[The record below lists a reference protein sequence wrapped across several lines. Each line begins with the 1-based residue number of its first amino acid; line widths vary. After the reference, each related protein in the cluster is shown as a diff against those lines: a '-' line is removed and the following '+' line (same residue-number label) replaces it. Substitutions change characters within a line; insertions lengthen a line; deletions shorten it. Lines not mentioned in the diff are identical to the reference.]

1 MKTIHNNISKWLLGL
16 VLPLG
21 GVASGTLCS
30 SCSDFLEVEP
40 QNLITI
46 DQFWNEENDV
56 ESVILGCYSYMAD
69 NDYLSR
75 VMIWGEFRSENI
87 VSYSS
92 TIDQD
97 KNLEKILDENLTAN
111 NGYTSWTA
119 FYNVINRCNTVIDHA
134 EEVAAND
141 PSYTQSEMRAH
152 IAEAVALR
160 SLSYFYLIRTFRDV
174 PYNNETY
181 YDDGQTLALAA
192 TPFNVVLD
200 SLITALEGVVGDAIE
215 TYPEANDLKRYYNTG
230 RITKWA
236 IYAMLSEMYLW
247 KEDYQ
252 NCIKYADLVIA
263 QKRKEAK
270 EDDISAD
277 YSYTNNY
284 PLIWCGYPGVTNYYG
299 YSFNKIFVTGNS
311 QESIF
316 ELNYE
321 KNNDNRLSNKPVSN
335 FFGNDGRNPFC
346 NASDYVLSDMGST
359 TPAVFANKYD
369 GRGYESLY
377 YTKTGDATRINK
389 YVTSSSIQ
397 MYGTSSAVV
406 SFGSDYTIFGSPYPT
421 VGNDF
426 ASRNKSN
433 YIIYRLSDIM
443 LLEAEAYAQLI
454 GENGLQTAQDSA
466 YRDSAFQLVDAVNR
480 RSLYVPDTTSS
491 SSYAAYRLIKSD
503 YQTRLSM
510 TNLVIEERERELI
523 FEGKRWFDL
532 VRRSRRD
539 GDTSYMREKVKQK
552 SASKASVIES
562 QLQKMDRI
570 YWPYNLDETKAN
582 GNLVQNPAFGSGES
596 SSLEKTAN

>member
-16 VLPLG
+16 ALPLG
-21 GVASGTLCS
+21 GVASGALCS

-56 ESVILGCYSYMAD
+56 ESVIMGCYSFMAD

-92 TIDQD
+92 TIDKD

-111 NGYTSWTA
+111 NGYTSWTS
-119 FYNVINRCNTVIDHA
+119 FYTIINRCNTVIDHA
-134 EEVAAND
+134 PEVAAND
-141 PSYTQSEMRAH
+141 PSYTQSEMKAH
-152 IAEAVALR
+152 IAEAIALR

-181 YDDGQTLALAA
+181 YDDGQTLALPA

-200 SLITALEGVVGDAIE
+200 SLIVALEGVADDAIE
-215 TYPEANDLKRYYNTG
+215 TYPESKLYYNTG

-252 NCIKYADLVIA
+252 NCIKYADLIIA
-263 QKRKEAK
+263 RKRKEAK
-270 EDDISAD
+270 EDDPSAD
-277 YSYTNNY
+277 YSYMNNY

-299 YSFNKIFVTGNS
+299 EAFNDIFVTGNS

-316 ELNYE
+316 ELNYD
-321 KNNDNRLSNKPVSN
+321 KKGDAGKTQSNTPVSN
-335 FFGNDGRNPFC
+335 FFGNDGRDPFC
-346 NASDYVLSDMGST
+346 NASDYVLSDMGSS
-359 TPAVFANKYD
+359 TPAVFTNKYD
-369 GRGYESLY
+369 GRGYENLY
-377 YTKTGDATRINK
+377 YNGTGDATRINK
-389 YVTSSSIQ
+389 YVTSTRIQ
-397 MYGTSSAVV
+397 LYGTTSAVV
-406 SFGSDYTIFGSPYPT
+406 SFGSSSTSYGIPYSTFGA
-421 VGNDF
+421 DHL
-426 ASRNKSN
+426 SRNKSN
-433 YIIYRLSDIM
+433 YIIYRLTDIM

-454 GENGLQTAQDSA
+454 GDNGLQTAQDSA
-466 YRDSAFQLVDAVNR
+466 YRDSAFTLVDAVNR
-480 RSLYVPDTTSS
+480 RSMFVPDTTSS
-491 SSYAAYRLIKSD
+491 ASYAAYRLNKSD
-503 YQTRLSM
+503 YTTRLSM
-510 TNLVIEERERELI
+510 ANLVIEERERELM
-523 FEGKRWFDL
+523 FEGKRWYDL

-570 YWPYNLDETKAN
+570 YWPYNLDETKTN
-582 GNLVQNPAFGSGES
+582 GYLVQNPAFGSGES
-596 SSLEKTAN
+596 TSIEKTAN